1 MLHGVVKL
9 SADQTLHIG
18 ICRLSSLGDV
28 ALSTA
33 CLDLLSRVDRPL
45 QVYWVGMPPHSTLL
59 AYSPIELK
67 HIAIDPRAKWRSIVQ
82 AARELQHLHL
92 FVDLQKNLR
101 TQVLATL
108 LSWRWNIPCC
118 TYDKERLRR
127 LLLMLAAR
135 WRGRRKLAAPSI
147 FATHSLQFERM
158 QAALANAL
166 QIKAVPAQPRLVV
179 NVPAARQGCL
189 AVAVG
194 ASYAT
199 KRAPLPLLV
208 EVLRQVVVRYDGTV
222 PLSIC
227 VLGNAQERELG
238 EQLCAELALPPAQV
252 ENMCGHLSLTEVP
265 PRLASMAVLLC
276 NDSGLLHVA
285 EAVGTPVVALFGPTI
300 EAFGFRPWREDSRV
314 FSGRLGCRPCSRHGR
329 TPCRY
334 GDQKCFTGLDSA
346 AIAAALLQR
355 LC

>member
-1 MLHGVVKL
+1 M
-9 SADQTLHIG
+9 STEQTLHIG

-45 QVYWVGMPPHSTLL
+45 KVYWVGMSPHNVLL
-59 AYSPIELK
+59 VYSPVELK
-67 HIAIDPRAKWRSIVQ
+67 HIAIDPQAKWRSILQ
-82 AARELQHLHL
+82 TASKLQHLHL
-92 FVDLQKNLR
+92 FVDLQKNMR
-101 TQVLATL
+101 SQVLATL

-135 WRGRRKLAAPSI
+135 WRGRRRSASQHVFTP
-147 FATHSLQFERM
+147 HSLQFERM
-158 QAALANAL
+158 RDALANAL

-179 NVPAARQGCL
+179 DVPAARQGCL

-208 EVLRQVVVRYDGTV
+208 EVLRQVVAHYDGTV

-285 EAVGTPVVALFGPTI
+285 EAVGTPVVALFGPTV
-300 EAFGFRPWREDSRV
+300 EAFGFKPWRADSRV
-314 FSGRLGCRPCSRHGR
+314 FSSRLGCRPCSRHGR

-334 GDQKCFTGLDSA
+334 GDQKCFTVLDSA
-346 AIAAALLQR
+346 AIAAAVLQR